1 MNSKVLI
8 WLFWQFIVRLQKCV
22 GIEPTLILIVNNT
35 SKVTLLKGFISVMHS
50 DCLDISI
57 KNKFR
62 YMSTRLPDLKAKN

>member
-50 DCLDISI
+50 LTGHIYKEQVSLYVI
-57 KNKFR
+57 
-62 YMSTRLPDLKAKN
+62 MAS